1 MKFILLIVLLLGVIS
16 SNSVDNSY
24 TALPKHLV
32 ELDGVLYADTTKRK
46 ETMRGIF
53 TQDVS
58 HLGSNH
64 LLFHS
69 SSITSRK
76 TLSINFF
83 KRSQK

>member
-53 TQDVS
+53 THDVS
-58 HLGSNH
+58 YLGNH

-83 KRSQK
+83 KRSQN